1 MTVEGNSAR
10 HLPPSFV
17 HIVRG
22 GFAGAVLLRR
32 RYAVMKTRHAPAADE
47 SSYSGSTKTARN
59 EDLQELSRVK
69 TVT

>member
-1 MTVEGNSAR
+1 
-10 HLPPSFV
+10 
-17 HIVRG
+17 
-22 GFAGAVLLRR
+22 
-32 RYAVMKTRHAPAADE
+32 MKTRHAPAADE